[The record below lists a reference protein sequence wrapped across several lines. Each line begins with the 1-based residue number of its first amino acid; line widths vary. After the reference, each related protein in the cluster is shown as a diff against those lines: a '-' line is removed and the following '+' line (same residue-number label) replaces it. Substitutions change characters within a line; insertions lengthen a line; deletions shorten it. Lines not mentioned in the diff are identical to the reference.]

1 LIPADAQVEIA
12 AKQAAGY
19 YTEGAAP
26 DAIALTEIKGRS
38 LVS

>member
-19 YTEGAAP
+19 YTEGLAP
-26 DAIALTEIKGRS
+26 DAVTLTQIKGAI
-38 LVS
+38 